1 MTKQLKFARSCS
13 VALIASSLILSSCS
27 SPDLKNKSQDDES
40 QNLASAAAEG
50 ESAEV
55 DNSASLSSTTEDATA
70 SDEDDNSLNS
80 NGCINLGSKSRN
92 ILDNTLIKED
102 DNYFYYVIYSKLWR
116 TSKDNPDDTVCLFP
130 QDDSKYTINYNYKF
144 ALYNG
149 NVYVLAQSTE
159 DYNEYVFRID
169 SGGNAS
175 MLSFENEVKYSAD
188 IDIYN
193 DTFYLYSFDSDNDMI
208 LEGYKLG
215 DDGSLGEAYN
225 EFENLDFEF
234 EDGWVPVYTR
244 FGSYKCSPSSIGFY
258 GGIYCM
264 DNAGNKSKLCFISAD
279 DTSSKTEIAEI
290 DDGNVVALTKD
301 KLVMLNNDYL
311 GKYIYSI
318 DLKTGERTD
327 ILTKESFV
335 SLGYAHSTDV
345 EVIDYDDENIF
356 LKIDQPLAEDPVP
369 DLVYDFV
376 KVSLTDGQSELL
388 CSITPGDDSPI
399 DNANLIYNFTSKGL
413 TYITFVYSN
422 YYLCYRPYGE
432 MNIENVLVAQ
442 DPDYG
447 SDLIELE
454 EYDIT
459 LSTSH
464 SAYFYTDDNFD
475 IMAFRS
481 DLVIPQLPATSDEF
495 IEFNDNIME
504 NLDVADMAQSSVE
517 DAKMNAEAYDSS
529 SEYSPMDLYP
539 YYYTYNY
546 TGLEYHDSRYVCL
559 STSDYE
565 YWGGAHGMGWEYSYT
580 LDMQEGKILK
590 LSDVISQS
598 QAEFVELVC
607 NHVTDLNEGSLFLTY
622 EETAD
627 QIRSSYTDND
637 FNWFLTP
644 DGIAVRFSSYEIAPY
659 SEGYPVITVPYSE
672 VSLLIGLE
680 V

>member
-1 MTKQLKFARSCS
+1 MTKQLKYARSCGM
-13 VALIASSLILSSCS
+13 ALLATSLILSSCS
-27 SPDLKNKSQDDES
+27 SPNLTNNSQDDES
-40 QNLASAAAEG
+40 QSTASISSSAEG
-50 ESAEV
+50 
-55 DNSASLSSTTEDATA
+55 DNSTSISSASQDGSTTE
-70 SDEDDNSLNS
+70 EDSS
-80 NGCINLGSKSRN
+80 FEPNGFINLNSKSRN

-102 DNYFYYVIYSKLWR
+102 DNYFYYVVYSKLWR

-130 QDDSKYTINYNYKF
+130 QGDSKYIINYNYKF
-144 ALYNG
+144 ALYNS

-193 DTFYLYSFDSDNDMI
+193 DTFYLYSFDSDNDII
-208 LEGYKLG
+208 LEGYKLNE
-215 DDGSLGEAYN
+215 DGSLGEAYN
-225 EFENLDFEF
+225 EFENLDFDF

-327 ILTKESFV
+327 ILTKESFA
-335 SLGYAHSTDV
+335 SLGYSHSTDV
-345 EVIDYDDENIF
+345 EVIDYDDDNIF
-356 LKIDQPLAEDPVP
+356 LKIDQPLTEDPVP
-369 DLVYDFV
+369 DLVYDIV
-376 KVSLTDGQSELL
+376 KVSLTDGSSQVI
-388 CSITPGDDSPI
+388 CSITPGYDSPI
-399 DNANLIYNFTSKGL
+399 DNTNLIYNFTSKGL
-413 TYITFVYSN
+413 TYITFAYTN
-422 YYLCYRPYGE
+422 YYLCYRPYDE
-432 MNIENVLVAQ
+432 MNNENVLVAQ
-442 DPDYG
+442 DSDYG
-447 SDLIELE
+447 SDLRALE
-454 EYDIT
+454 EYEIT

-464 SAYFYTDDNFD
+464 NAYYYTDDTYD
-475 IMAFRS
+475 VMVFRS
-481 DLVIPQLPATSDEF
+481 DLVVPQLPQTSDEF
-495 IEFNDNIME
+495 IEFNNNLME
-504 NLDVADMAQSSVE
+504 KLDVADMAQSSLE
-517 DAKMNAEAYDSS
+517 DAKINAEDADSS
-529 SEYSPMDLYP
+529 SEYSPMDMYP

-546 TGLEYHDSRYVCL
+546 IGLNYHDSRYVCL

-598 QAEFVELVC
+598 HAEFVELVC
-607 NHVTDLNEGSLFLTY
+607 NHVTDLKEGSLFLTY

-637 FNWFLTP
+637 FNWFLTT

-672 VSLLIGLE
+672 LTLLIDLE
-680 V
+680 I